1 VCPEAGKKEI
11 FESSFPALSLS
22 LTPRLVPSLT
32 PPILACP
39 ATTLKEEESHA
50 LQQGQ
55 LCKVAPRHPALHHDE
70 TGQGDPF
77 PRLPINTGGNEREK
91 KKEKEGWT
99 FENREG
105 RILGGQ
111 TSVFKRW
118 KTEIDGEGGTFWDD
132 KKEIELGRE
141 RKIGRKREKTWE
153 VRRKNRE
160 EKQGK
165 RKEREQERR
174 KN

>member
-1 VCPEAGKKEI
+1 
-11 FESSFPALSLS
+11 
-22 LTPRLVPSLT
+22 
-32 PPILACP
+32 
-39 ATTLKEEESHA
+39 
-50 LQQGQ
+50 
-55 LCKVAPRHPALHHDE
+55 
-70 TGQGDPF
+70 
-77 PRLPINTGGNEREK
+77 
-91 KKEKEGWT
+91 
-99 FENREG
+99 
-105 RILGGQ
+105 LGGQ

-118 KTEIDGEGGTFWDD
+118 KTEIDDEGGTFWDD